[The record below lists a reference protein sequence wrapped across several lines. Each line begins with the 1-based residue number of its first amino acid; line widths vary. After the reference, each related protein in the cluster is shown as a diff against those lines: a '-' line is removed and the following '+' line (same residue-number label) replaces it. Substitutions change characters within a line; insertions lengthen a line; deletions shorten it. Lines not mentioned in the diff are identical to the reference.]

1 MKLHIIAAAL
11 LIAGCVVAQTA
22 GPIEQQAPAAATE
35 AVRQGQALPEVAQA
49 VTDASGELLYWHR
62 EAKCAEIVRHFY
74 PKSGFGPHVEHFIR
88 AHEKAGLGAEWQWSA
103 AYSGANFSMR
113 CNIRA
118 RNGCAGP
125 MDRPGGSTDPADN
138 IDAHVAEMKH
148 YYRTKGESGYQLMRR
163 VFYPARPHD
172 WGGKR
177 IWRAY
182 EKHRKYL
189 EHTAVDPY
197 GVDR

>member
-1 MKLHIIAAAL
+1 MKLHTIAAAL
-11 LIAGCVVAQTA
+11 LIAVGVAAQTA